1 VVSRGQGIK
10 EITVMEE
17 ETVALILK
25 IRWTTFSL
33 LLSVTSK
40 ITIVIVK
47 EAAEVATLV
56 LLLLLIA
63 RFNQEAAVVDNPLKV
78 ATTITESE

>member
-1 VVSRGQGIK
+1 
-10 EITVMEE
+10 MEE

-40 ITIVIVK
+40 ITIVIGK

-63 RFNQEAAVVDNPLKV
+63 RFNQEAAVVDNPLRV